1 MKDHQLDS
9 LLKSVKVPPESA
21 KFRENLAQ
29 DVFRELKHKPSRSG
43 DAVVNRI
50 WVANRPRLIFAGAWA
65 AAAILLLL
73 VFLNKRTDFAPGIT
87 DQQLAEARR
96 YYSELTALFPRQ
108 LQAVVIGRN
117 TSPTLVLAEE
127 PNVPQGEPVLVQFTS
142 RGSSSSF
149 IVVNGQDFSFEGK
162 RYEVLLDHQ
171 GGVLVFGPDLAW
183 SSRETS
189 ALHGPL
195 QIAARSL
202 DIAS

>member
-21 KFRENLAQ
+21 KFRENLAR
-29 DVFRELKHKPSRSG
+29 DVLSELKRKPSPSG
-43 DAVVNRI
+43 ET
-50 WVANRPRLIFAGAWA
+50 VANSSWIGSRPSLIFAGAWA
-65 AAAILLLL
+65 ATAILLLL
-73 VFLNKRTDFAPGIT
+73 VLLNKRTDFVPGIT
-87 DQQLAEARR
+87 DQQLAEARK
-96 YYSELTALFPRQ
+96 YYGELAALFPNQ
-108 LQAVVIGRN
+108 LRSVVLGQN
-117 TSPTLVLAEE
+117 TSPTLVLAEN
-127 PNVPQGEPVLVQFTS
+127 PNVPHGEPVLVQFTS

-171 GGVLVFGPDLAW
+171 GGVLVVGPDLAW
-183 SSRETS
+183 SSRETGS
-189 ALHGPL
+189 LHGQL